1 VSNTAPYG
9 SWLSAVTSDVLV
21 EQVVRLGD
29 VVVAGEQIWWN
40 EGRPAEAGRQVLVS
54 ASSAGTIE
62 DRLPA
67 GFSARSAVHEY
78 GGNSY
83 ALLAGGADP
92 TGSVDPRDVPAP
104 GREVRAVF
112 VNWADQR
119 LWLLDPGQDPVA
131 LTPEPAQPRGDR
143 YADLAVVPGGRVLL
157 AVRERHLT
165 GDDGEILVHNEVVAL
180 SLDPG
185 DTTWPEPVV
194 VASGHDFYAAPRP
207 SPDGRR
213 LAWICWDHP
222 SMPWDATELWV
233 AELSGSGEVHDARRV
248 AGGAAGSGAGEPGV
262 REAGVGES
270 VVEPVWSPDGRL
282 HYVSDRSGWWNIY
295 DEDGSALA
303 PLDAEFSSPLW
314 QLGQSSYVFL
324 DDGRLIAC
332 ASLPGGARLGVVS
345 GGAFEAIDLPFST
358 FSSVRSVGD
367 SVVCVAGSPT
377 SDPAVVRVHV
387 DDGRVEVLRRSRQVS
402 LDAGWLSAP
411 VAVTYPTTGGRDAH
425 ALWYPPKNPDVVGP
439 VGDRPPLVVMSHG
452 GPTSAASPT
461 LNYGVQYWTSRGFGV
476 VDVDYGGSSGYGRT
490 YRDRLR
496 GQWGIVDVDDCVA
509 AARWLADQ
517 GLVDGDRMVIRGGSA
532 GGYTTLA
539 ALTFRDVF
547 AAGASHYGVADL
559 ELLARDTHKFES
571 RYLDGLI
578 GPYPEALDVY
588 HQRSPIHHVEGLT
601 VPLILFQGL
610 EDAIVPPAQ
619 AELIARALTDRG
631 VPVAYLSF
639 PGEQHGF
646 RQAATITRVIDTEL
660 HFYGR
665 VLGFVPAGT
674 VEPFVISNEDALRP
688 V

>member
-1 VSNTAPYG
+1 
-9 SWLSAVTSDVLV
+9 
-21 EQVVRLGD
+21 
-29 VVVAGEQIWWN
+29 
-40 EGRPAEAGRQVLVS
+40 
-54 ASSAGTIE
+54 
-62 DRLPA
+62 
-67 GFSARSAVHEY
+67 
-78 GGNSY
+78 
-83 ALLAGGADP
+83 
-92 TGSVDPRDVPAP
+92 
-104 GREVRAVF
+104 
-112 VNWADQR
+112 
-119 LWLLDPGQDPVA
+119 
-131 LTPEPAQPRGDR
+131 
-143 YADLAVVPGGRVLL
+143 
-157 AVRERHLT
+157 
-165 GDDGEILVHNEVVAL
+165 
-180 SLDPG
+180 
-185 DTTWPEPVV
+185 
-194 VASGHDFYAAPRP
+194 
-207 SPDGRR
+207 
-213 LAWICWDHP
+213 
-222 SMPWDATELWV
+222 
-233 AELSGSGEVHDARRV
+233 
-248 AGGAAGSGAGEPGV
+248 
-262 REAGVGES
+262 
-270 VVEPVWSPDGRL
+270 
-282 HYVSDRSGWWNIY
+282 
-295 DEDGSALA
+295 
-303 PLDAEFSSPLW
+303 
-314 QLGQSSYVFL
+314 
-324 DDGRLIAC
+324 
-332 ASLPGGARLGVVS
+332 
-345 GGAFEAIDLPFST
+345 
-358 FSSVRSVGD
+358 
-367 SVVCVAGSPT
+367 
-377 SDPAVVRVHV
+377 
-387 DDGRVEVLRRSRQVS
+387 
-402 LDAGWLSAP
+402 
-411 VAVTYPTTGGRDAH
+411 
-425 ALWYPPKNPDVVGP
+425 
-439 VGDRPPLVVMSHG
+439 
-452 GPTSAASPT
+452 
-461 LNYGVQYWTSRGFGV
+461 V